1 MKYKDQFNSL
11 KACLVHYASLKADI
25 IKGKA
30 DSAGREA
37 WDAVPVVSADSKWG
51 DIVKDYSID
60 PRHGHVGV
68 VSRPAEHI
76 KKRDGREAVRIEM
89 EFINHTTVS
98 HYADVKTR
106 KIEFI
111 LNNNQ

>member
-1 MKYKDQFNSL
+1 MKYRDHFNSL

-30 DSAGREA
+30 HSAGREA
-37 WDAVPVVSADSKWG
+37 WDAVPVVSADVKWG
-51 DIVKDYSID
+51 EIVKDYSVD

-68 VSRPAEHI
+68 VSRPAECI
-76 KKRDGREAVRIEM
+76 KKRDGREAVRIYI
-89 EFINHTTVS
+89 EFINHTTVNHS
-98 HYADVKTR
+98 PDIKTR

-111 LNNNQ
+111 LNDND